1 MAEKL
6 LLTIEHTEQV
16 GTDLLIAPFLPADK
30 YEYDL
35 GWLTKIS
42 IVLPDH
48 QVLEKD
54 ADFGRAFDA
63 PNTYIL
69 LLPNTQS
76 DEVPIGSQI
85 WV

>member
-1 MAEKL
+1 MEGKL
-6 LLTIEHTEQV
+6 LLTVEVAAQV
-16 GTDLLIAPFLPADK
+16 GTDLLIAPFLPADQ

-35 GWLTKIS
+35 DWIKRIKI
-42 IVLPDH
+42 VKPDD

-69 LLPNTQS
+69 LLSNTQA

-85 WV
+85 WI